1 MPSVV
6 DPKITVGNIITAATI
21 AGALVVGW
29 VNFGASIET
38 NAKDIAGVAAR
49 VDRIESNFTTLL
61 NDLNQERVDQT
72 RILTELQT
80 DIKYIKERL

>member
-21 AGALVVGW
+21 AAALVVGW

-38 NAKDIAGVAAR
+38 NARDIAGVAVR
-49 VDRIESNFTTLL
+49 VERIENNFTTLL
-61 NDLNQERVDQT
+61 NNLNLERVDQT